1 MNDSL
6 LKHNIKSALSWEP
19 RIKEPETIALAV
31 RDGVVTLSGRVES
44 YMEKL
49 DAERAAIRVSGVKAV
64 VTELEVCL
72 PSFSERTDED
82 IARAAVNALELT
94 TGVPQDKIR
103 VTVEYGWVTL
113 KGAVYWH
120 YQRGAAEDEVKSLTG
135 VKGILNLIVIEGR
148 RRVS

>member
-19 RIKEPETIALAV
+19 RIKEPEGIRVTV
-31 RDGVVTLSGRVES
+31 RDGIVTLSGRVES

-49 DAERAAIRVSGVKAV
+49 DAERAATRVYGVKAV

-72 PSFSERTDED
+72 PSFSKRSDGH
-82 IARAAVNALELT
+82 IAQAAVSALEWT

-103 VTVEYGWVTL
+103 VTVEYGWITL
-113 KGAVYWH
+113 EGAVYWQ
-120 YQRGAAEDEVKSLTG
+120 YQRRAAEDEVKSITG
-135 VKGILNLIVIEGR
+135 VKGILNLIVIEEKR
-148 RRVS
+148 RAA